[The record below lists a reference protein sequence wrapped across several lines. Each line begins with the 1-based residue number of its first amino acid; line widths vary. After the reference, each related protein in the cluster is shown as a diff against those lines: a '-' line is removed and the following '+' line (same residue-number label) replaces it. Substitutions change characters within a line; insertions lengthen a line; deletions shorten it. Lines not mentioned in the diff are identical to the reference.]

1 MSIWQRWL
9 RLGLACGLAVF
20 LYFVV
25 PASPRLPADAIVL
38 RAVTALAALAI
49 LALGIV
55 SQVRLTM
62 QHGLDRRVDGL
73 VVSLVIVVLAFAL
86 GFYLLNAQDPEQLDG
101 LSTRVDALYFTMS
114 TLTTVGFGDVHA
126 TGQAARIMVIIQM
139 AFNLIFV
146 ATAAAVLSARVR
158 EAATKRLG
166 DRFAAPKPSGP
177 TDEG

>member
-1 MSIWQRWL
+1 MSVWQRWL

-20 LYFVV
+20 MYFVV

-38 RAVTALAALAI
+38 RVLAAVAALAL

-55 SQVRLTM
+55 SQVRLTV

-101 LSTRVDALYFTMS
+101 LATRVDALYFTMS

-126 TGQAARIMVIIQM
+126 TGQAARIMVVIQM
-139 AFNLIFV
+139 AFNLVFV

-158 EAATKRLG
+158 AAATKRVESRL
-166 DRFAAPKPSGP
+166 APPKPSGP
-177 TDEG
+177 SDS

>member
-1 MSIWQRWL
+1 MSVWQRWL

-20 LYFVV
+20 LYFMV
-25 PASPRLPADAIVL
+25 PVSPRLPAEAIVL
-38 RAVTALAALAI
+38 RALAAVAVIALLAF
-49 LALGIV
+49 GIV
-55 SQVRLTM
+55 WQIRLTTE
-62 QHGLDRRVDGL
+62 HGLDRRVDGL

-126 TGQAARIMVIIQM
+126 TGQAARIMVVVQM
-139 AFNLIFV
+139 AFNLVFV

-158 EAATKRLG
+158 AAASKRVENRL
-166 DRFAAPKPSGP
+166 APPKPSGP
-177 TDEG
+177 SDS